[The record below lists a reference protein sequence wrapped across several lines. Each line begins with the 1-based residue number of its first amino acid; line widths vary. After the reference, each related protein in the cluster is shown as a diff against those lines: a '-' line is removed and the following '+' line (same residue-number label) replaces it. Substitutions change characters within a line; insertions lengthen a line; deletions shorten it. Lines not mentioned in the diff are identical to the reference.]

1 MSPLTLYILER
12 CFGIEIRKEG
22 HLRVRV
28 RDHRG
33 LEWGRDG
40 IVHFLLVRQ
49 HRQKAFERIGHNSSL
64 RPSAVVA
71 IIMPYRGGSWPS
83 RSLRREEEAEDVEIP
98 RASGASAPP
107 TDVSYTVWRILGAF
121 LFGLLFTV
129 LFFRSILPRL
139 PRILFRGKLR
149 IKRAGIRGIRGIE
162 YRSKGFHNDSAAFSR
177 RENQLEI
184 KVQRVYAS
192 FHLPYFLRKT
202 HDNPSVVPSKSGAI
216 VTVHVQGVGVR
227 VPRSSPQQ
235 SSDANAS
242 SEAKGADREQRSSE
256 PLTLEQLEELR
267 LQQLMS
273 SPPMSPSLGGER
285 TFSSS
290 FQSVNDRSSKQESA
304 VAPPTSIHA
313 HDSASFYLTCHR
325 AGLMSIHSCLGLAN
339 WFRCAVVPT
348 LQGVVL
354 RAFRA
359 ALFILTSS
367 LPVLTSLISIEMDCI
382 EIYVQEAEAV
392 ARIGR
397 AGLTFSMSPDF
408 LPSHA
413 TTSSTHHD
421 VDHVQQASSYFRT
434 LNWSSFFRT
443 MRMMPTRV
451 GSGARDVATYLVAG
465 MSPSTVAAHLRIES
479 VDFFEANF
487 MPQEKPA
494 HPSRPQ
500 DCPEKAE
507 AFSPPQE
514 RADSSLMSPSQ
525 SDAELDALAT
535 SNDDSLDWSTRP
547 TQPRRAR
554 SSSASR
560 LSRVPSRSLRGLADR
575 WADWALE
582 PLVESDFHA
591 DSGWIR
597 QHIDQ
602 GFSPQ
607 QLQTIPAA
615 ARIASVSGLTELTA
629 SLLVG
634 SSLALGGER
643 TLAARFVL
651 GNIALGLDAAH
662 RVMQV
667 IEERKARRSGLAPT
681 RSGLSNDQRS
691 VLSKH
696 LVQQRPSVASNA
708 LRMVSSLALSLPSLR
723 VTASSDALLASLS
736 DCKDGTGVAPP
747 PSRELGVS
755 IAGFNLELT
764 ESDPRDA
771 LHRRWLGTCGL
782 PTKSSTGKGA
792 RHKAK
797 SDATSSPLRKH
808 RKDLPHGAKSIEHR
822 RTFLTELNL
831 ASIDIRCV
839 SRGHGRGSRLL
850 SVGDISIVA
859 RSSWT
864 PFGLFAASPEVSRL
878 LLEGDPNEHAI
889 AIEAAVGGV
898 ETDVSVEDV
907 TAIIPIADEF
917 SRRRRLRRIQIG
929 IEEPARPRTD
939 LERLRRVPRI
949 AAGVHLS
956 RISLLLDASRK
967 LAEARAQESCS
978 RKLTL
983 TVPNVDFVFFGEYRD
998 EYVKRPAAEK
1008 RAAYKALRRDDL
1020 EWPISGLK
1028 DAKASQTFGARESD
1042 TSRNSGDPSPGTSN
1056 VLFNG
1061 SASTTSANPAE
1072 RYAETGL
1079 PMQEA
1084 LQRMQEMQRHPQVGG
1099 GRPSATERRPSIRDT
1114 MAKTGKVRIPG
1125 YSQRSSLAAETR
1137 FSLRYQF
1144 ETSVRI
1150 DAIESFLT
1158 LGAGSED
1165 ASRSFHRP
1173 QMSQGTPTAECSQH
1187 HLLALHSFE
1196 VLGSGRIPGNV
1207 EPRGSSLCNDIP
1219 KLSAPDTVAEFRA
1232 NIEDVDIEAWQLT
1245 ALDTYAD
1252 IAASILEVKKSRG
1265 EPPAE
1270 HPAQNEPTD
1279 PPTENGQA
1287 ASAQAS
1293 PEQTAKS
1300 LVERLPG
1307 GLALYMSIGRTI
1319 AHLGGPDRRL
1329 KDRVAR
1335 GVGFEADRIVVEYAG
1350 VTETKTNAAPQ
1361 MVNWGSRTALELSED
1376 LQLQALSLATRHG
1389 RVCLTRVVL
1398 HQAGIFPILDA
1409 ELATQQHT
1417 QGTAPESFAQAKAP
1431 QGEAWPKEEVNEKET
1446 SERPAT
1452 SLLADSVWSFEKDG
1466 GRLHKSRQHRARL
1479 QQQDRSNFVCFMPYA
1494 AFKAVVRPP
1503 QAKNKVGLAG
1513 TSEDEVFITAEDT
1526 NLVSFNIDI
1535 LHTYCFL
1542 LAFATFKHLAARA
1555 KAEESQGARDEAT
1568 KAMSPH
1574 KPPQTKRKHLKPS
1587 ISCRFDVKEVHTFVT
1602 LPRSTRIFMRIRRLE
1617 VRQDPRNG
1625 LSISTETVLGAVESP
1640 KHTKGNIWEEAVRLR
1655 DWRFLLPPKLPD
1667 EKREISVSGDAALI
1681 RIPYGYLVFPIID
1694 NTSVAIKAT
1703 KQLIYQFLNDKDDSV
1718 ITPEA
1723 EDPKLLPDINLK
1735 LRVLTLE
1742 AEDDPFETKLNLVWR
1757 AGLAENFAREERDAA
1772 FAAKAEAI
1780 AASKGANSSTSFRFG
1795 PDDGS
1800 IRSSSSSILS
1810 DFEDDSDSATA
1821 SHDDRSTRSPEE
1833 HVSYDQA
1840 KIALDAFNSSSWVRR
1855 YTNAQSEQTR
1865 RQEAVL
1871 KNIYGRFPVS
1881 RSLDDLPVKVLPI
1894 GRAAP
1899 LFRSTMYRVSLQV
1912 GQAHTPVDELRDFIH
1927 EKGAGVPKDIPYSL
1941 IVPLHI
1947 KWEMEEWRV
1956 TLRDY
1961 PMPLLHIPPTHR
1973 AEDDARKAWTFEGDL
1988 VLAEALGGPESIRH
2002 VPAVIVPAAT
2012 GRPEAVEY
2020 GIIVP
2025 KVAMSV
2031 KVYGTPTVRLRTPYP
2046 TRVVWGQSIQP
2057 TIQDVMRVIDG
2068 ITPPP
2073 HDPSPKL
2080 GFWDKLPLILHGH
2093 INLKFEDEGG
2103 FNIHMK
2109 GSRDPYSIEG
2119 LGAGWVKSWK
2129 GGVEIRVGYENPEK
2143 EFFQILSHE
2152 YILAVPDLC
2161 DYVDRAATGVLG
2173 GGDQQRP
2180 QSSRDGDGEG
2190 SYHDSYDRKSTDASF
2205 TSSMYR
2211 YMRDPTFRKIV
2222 IKLTNGV
2229 RWGAGLHGE
2238 RTCDDET
2245 CPRSPKCHGEAF
2257 YRECRQ
2263 FDRISH
2269 WNVIPKT
2276 HEHFESIPE
2285 SERRDSFRGWRSH
2298 HLHFALS
2305 VFSPK
2310 NGIPGYGCSQDVAKV
2325 EALNNFYFS
2334 PLAWQ
2339 HFWAWMRL
2347 FSSAMSLPIRVGKL
2361 FPDSPPPSPKF
2372 GRFLGTI
2379 KYRIDLAPLFIA
2391 HQYRQFNKDDWA
2403 RGLRTHVGVKARVD
2417 SFTLD
2422 MHQRQQETVKDR
2434 PELGAPRVIFHK
2446 PFYEAEVKCDAIDLK
2461 TLAARMRED
2470 AGMAEA
2476 VEDPEIGES
2485 MFDDLFAG
2493 DARIS
2498 DDELVW
2504 IDMNDFVELDSET
2517 IRDPSPK
2524 VRMFPALA
2532 CPQFNY
2538 YRKVDSQRERRAHEK
2553 DDAARGKD
2561 RSHSGTDMEELIGRL
2576 ERSKF
2581 GNEVTHTCMVGQNDK
2596 PYSIQRKLAQDRLH
2610 TIRREID
2617 RILNSSDNGSFVSEA
2632 TSERSD
2638 DHHDRLNDLHGRE
2651 RILSGFI
2658 THLGRLQESQD
2669 RVERAHADGHP
2680 APKWSTSIDRN
2691 FSANAAD
2698 LASMYHDFGTFDNRY
2713 VAHNPTLFFSNVTRT
2728 LLLKYYY
2735 SSRLR
2740 RGYAH
2745 HMTATA
2751 VRYIRDLLKKKDK
2764 GDRNSTQFRQRHS
2777 SHADRT
2783 PQSETPNAEGG
2794 DGLDILHEM
2803 LEDTISNMM
2812 GKNGYSKTG
2821 MGSRPDETGTSNDD
2835 GEFRPTDGISDDFNV
2850 AKSNVCL
2857 LLKPQVVLRSDI
2869 DDNSTVIVTAL
2880 RARLQNY
2887 TVQDESCA
2895 EDSVNAIVL
2904 RRNCFVLDSLQCYHP
2919 SSRAQSRVKKHGFV
2933 SLPLEALVDV
2943 HGHACDFERIVPHT
2957 NATLYYDKFN
2967 KLRLSDSSRSVATFR
2982 RDGKPVQ
2989 DHLHHHMD
2997 MILLICPRFS
3007 VSANS
3012 EHFAAFY
3019 NVVTDLILYRDPAHR
3034 DHAKR
3039 LEEMMF
3045 SYDFTDVSGLAD
3057 IVTALQL
3064 RIRDSRSLVEQYQ
3077 LVSHRLNDRGKAD
3090 FVALLGEMVDLVEE
3104 LNLIMDAITTSQDS
3118 KGGAD
3123 REKKSALRFMT
3134 QAQEV
3139 AWNMLGDEAGQLV
3152 AKLAL
3157 RGISFSWLN
3166 KADNS
3171 AANTLSVQDLQALNV
3186 DPNAL
3191 FTEIITKHTRAQN
3204 HPMAKEGRFL
3214 DAMWSVLPP
3223 VGGISI
3229 VDMFEFNL
3237 HPVKIQIELLVGRK
3251 IMDYIFGTKR
3261 QRDKQ
3266 EEEQKRLEQEDNALG
3281 TIKAKKKSAFAR
3293 LLGGRKS
3300 AAPNTDSTD
3309 TSRRPSPVAST
3320 QSLSNPELPSRSESA
3335 SDLLSAGRPS
3345 SDDSKDDD
3353 NESITGRAQTK
3364 TGSSSGARNSAKTRP
3379 GTPSSAKDKDCSD
3392 HSRPGDQFAIAQ
3404 RSAAEMR
3411 SRASAYRTFVY
3422 VKISETIFC
3431 LSYKGEK
3438 QKSITDLYDLV
3449 FRTPNF
3455 EYHNSTF
3462 GYVDLADNFKKD
3474 VFKAAWNQKS
3484 SLLRDIITH
3493 RPTRKRNAIESIRAI
3508 RQASRARDSLAPLDI
3523 SVEPPT
3529 PTSKTSFDGSSHLV
3543 ESPTDTFSFRDDRY
3557 GDQHNDEDADDV
3569 YDQDHD
3575 DHGDEESDDDDDR
3588 IRDLSA
3594 HDLDGDGRVEAEQHQ
3609 GHSRSRNGTGQTLAR
3624 QIRDAWG
3631 RDNATVDDEDASV
3644 GSDALRNST
3653 SDVEDILSSQ
3663 RTPQRE
3669 AFADHD
3675 LARGFPTLGR
3685 SRNSDES
3692 PSTERGDATT
3702 LHSTTSAS
3710 SSPFLH
3716 LPARRGSNSSPAR
3729 SVSSFKLNR
3738 LIPKSFRQRAS
3749 SGALGGVAGASG
3761 GRRRN
3766 SHSTGDHRQAS
3777 SPLHDRRPWHDDGGD
3792 QVDDGEGGG
3801 GMLLSPA
3808 RSLRRLSSGA
3818 RRSFGRNSTA
3828 SAETFEGSA
3837 NSHG

>member
-1 MSPLTLYILER
+1 MSSILQAP
-12 CFGIEIRKEG
+12 GT
-22 HLRVRV
+22 
-28 RDHRG
+28 
-33 LEWGRDG
+33 
-40 IVHFLLVRQ
+40 
-49 HRQKAFERIGHNSSL
+49 
-64 RPSAVVA
+64 
-71 IIMPYRGGSWPS
+71 
-83 RSLRREEEAEDVEIP
+83 
-98 RASGASAPP
+98 SGPP
-107 TDVSYTVWRILGAF
+107 PDVSYTVWRILGAF
-121 LFGLLFTV
+121 LVGLLFTA

-192 FHLPYFLRKT
+192 FHLPYVLRKSQE
-202 HDNPSVVPSKSGAI
+202 NPSVVPPKSGAI

-227 VPRSSPQQ
+227 LPRSCQHAQQ
-235 SSDANAS
+235 SSEANAS
-242 SEAKGADREQRSSE
+242 SEAKGADQEHSSTEQM
-256 PLTLEQLEELR
+256 TLEQLEELR

-290 FQSVNDRSSKQESA
+290 FQSVNDRSLKQGDA
-304 VAPPTSIHA
+304 VPPPAPIHTQG
-313 HDSASFYLTCHR
+313 SASFYLTCHR
-325 AGLMSIHSCLGLAN
+325 AGLMSIHSVLGLAN
-339 WFRCAVVPT
+339 WFRCAVMPT
-348 LQGVVL
+348 IQGVVL

-367 LPVLTSLISIEMDCI
+367 LPVLTSLISIEMDRI

-397 AGLTFSMSPDF
+397 AGLTFSMSPDS

-413 TTSSTHHD
+413 STSSTHDD
-421 VDHVQQASSYFRT
+421 VHHVQQASSYFRT
-434 LNWSSFFRT
+434 PNGSGFFQT

-465 MSPSTVAAHLRIES
+465 MSPSTVSAHLRIES
-479 VDFFEANF
+479 VDLFEANF
-487 MPQEKPA
+487 IPEEKPDRT
-494 HPSRPQ
+494 SRTQ
-500 DCPEKAE
+500 DHREKAE
-507 AFSPPQE
+507 TPFPAQE

-525 SDAELDALAT
+525 SDAELDAAAA

-560 LSRVPSRSLRGLADR
+560 LSRMPSTSLRGFADR

-591 DSGWIR
+591 DSGWTR

-634 SSLALGGER
+634 SSLALGGDR

-651 GNIALGLDAAH
+651 GNIGLGLDAAH
-662 RVMQV
+662 RVMRV
-667 IEERKARRSGLAPT
+667 IEERKTRRSGWAPT
-681 RSGLSNDQRS
+681 RSGVSNDQRS
-691 VLSKH
+691 ILSKH
-696 LVQQRPSVASNA
+696 LVQQRPSAAANA
-708 LRMVSSLALSLPSLR
+708 LRMVSSLALSLPSFR

-736 DCKDGTGVAPP
+736 DCKDESCVATP

-755 IAGFNLELT
+755 IAGFNLELR
-764 ESDPRDA
+764 ESDSRDA

-782 PTKSSTGKGA
+782 PTKPSTSKGTK
-792 RHKAK
+792 HKTK
-797 SDATSSPLRKH
+797 SDTALPPLRKH
-808 RKDLPHGAKSIEHR
+808 RKNLPHGAKSIEHR
-822 RTFLTELNL
+822 RTFLTEMNL

-850 SVGDISIVA
+850 SIGDISIVA

-864 PFGLFAASPEVSRL
+864 PFGLFPASPEVSRL
-878 LLEGDPNEHAI
+878 LFEGDPNEHAM

-898 ETDVSVEDV
+898 ETDVSMEDV

-929 IEEPARPRTD
+929 IEEPPRPKSD

-949 AAGVHLS
+949 AAGIHVS
-956 RISLLLDASRK
+956 RVSLLLDASQK
-967 LAEARAQESCS
+967 LSEGRAQEPCS

-1008 RAAYKALRRDDL
+1008 RAAYKALSRDGL
-1020 EWPISGLK
+1020 EWPISGTK
-1028 DAKASQTFGARESD
+1028 DAKAGQTLGDRQSVASRSPSD
-1042 TSRNSGDPSPGTSN
+1042 SPPGQTN
-1056 VLFNG
+1056 VSSHG
-1061 SASTTSANPAE
+1061 SASQTSTDSSQ

-1079 PMQEA
+1079 TMQET
-1084 LQRMQEMQRHPQVGG
+1084 LQRMQEMQRHPQAGG
-1099 GRPSATERRPSIRDT
+1099 GRPSATGRRSSIRDT
-1114 MAKTGKVRIPG
+1114 MAKTGKVRTPG

-1158 LGAGSED
+1158 LGADSQGE
-1165 ASRSFHRP
+1165 SRSFHRP
-1173 QMSQGTPTAECSQH
+1173 QTSQGAASVGWSQH

-1207 EPRGSSLCNDIP
+1207 EPRGLSLCNDVP
-1219 KLSAPDTVAEFRA
+1219 TLSAPDTVAEFRA
-1232 NIEDVDIEAWQLT
+1232 NIEDIDIEAWQMA

-1252 IAASILEVKKSRG
+1252 IAAAILEAKRVRG
-1265 EPPAE
+1265 GPPAKGPAQSEPKDPPAE
-1270 HPAQNEPTD
+1270 D
-1279 PPTENGQA
+1279 GQA
-1287 ASAQAS
+1287 QDV
-1293 PEQTAKS
+1293 EQTAKS

-1307 GLALYMSIGRTI
+1307 GLALYISIGRTV
-1319 AHLGGPDRRL
+1319 AHLGGPDRRI
-1329 KDRVAR
+1329 KDQVAR
-1335 GVGFEADRIVVEYAG
+1335 GVGFEADRIVLEYAG

-1361 MVNWGSRTALELSED
+1361 RINWGSRTALELSED

-1417 QGTAPESFAQAKAP
+1417 QGTAPESFARAKAP
-1431 QGEAWPKEEVNEKET
+1431 QGEAWPKEEGSAKET

-1452 SLLADSVWSFEKDG
+1452 SLLADSVWSFERDDG
-1466 GRLHKSRQHRARL
+1466 HLHKSRQQRARL

-1503 QAKNKVGLAG
+1503 QAKNKLGLAG
-1513 TSEDEVFITAEDT
+1513 TSEDEVFITSEDT

-1555 KAEESQGARDEAT
+1555 RADKSHGASDEAT
-1568 KAMSPH
+1568 KAESLQT
-1574 KPPQTKRKHLKPS
+1574 PPQTKRKHLKPS
-1587 ISCRFDVKEVHTFVT
+1587 ISCRFDVTEVHTFVT

-1667 EKREISVSGDAALI
+1667 QKREISVSGDAALI

-1703 KQLIYQFLNDKDDSV
+1703 KQLVYQFLNDKDDSV

-1723 EDPKLLPDINLK
+1723 EDPKLLPNINLK

-1757 AGLAENFAREERDAA
+1757 AGLAENLAREERDAA

-1780 AASKGANSSTSFRFG
+1780 AASKRANSSASFRFG

-1800 IRSSSSSILS
+1800 MRSSSSSILS
-1810 DFEDDSDSATA
+1810 GLEDDIDSATA
-1821 SHDDRSTRSPEE
+1821 SHDARSTRSQEE

-1855 YTNAQSEQTR
+1855 YTDAQSEQTR

-1881 RSLDDLPVKVLPI
+1881 RTLDDLPVKVLPI

-1912 GQAHTPVDELRDFIH
+1912 GQAHMPVSQLRDFIH

-1947 KWEMEEWRV
+1947 EWEMEEWRV

-1973 AEDDARKAWTFEGDL
+1973 AEDDARKAWSFEGDL

-2057 TIQDVMRVIDG
+2057 TIQDVVRVIDG

-2119 LGAGWVKSWK
+2119 IGAGWVKSWK

-2180 QSSRDGDGEG
+2180 QHSRDGDGEG
-2190 SYHDSYDRKSTDASF
+2190 SYHDSYDRKSMDASF

-2245 CPRSPKCHGEAF
+2245 CPRRPKCHGEAF
-2257 YRECRQ
+2257 YRECRE

-2269 WNVIPKT
+2269 WN
-2276 HEHFESIPE
+2276 
-2285 SERRDSFRGWRSH
+2285 
-2298 HLHFALS
+2298 
-2305 VFSPK
+2305 
-2310 NGIPGYGCSQDVAKV
+2310 NGIPGYGCSQDVAKA

-2347 FSSAMSLPIRVGKL
+2347 FNGAMSLPIRVGKL

-2391 HQYRQFNKDDWA
+2391 HQYRQFNKEDWA

-2476 VEDPEIGES
+2476 AEDPEIGES

-2493 DARIS
+2493 DAQIS

-2553 DDAARGKD
+2553 DHAARGSD
-2561 RSHSGTDMEELIGRL
+2561 RSDSETDTEELIGRL

-2581 GNEVTHTCMVGQNDK
+2581 GNEDTHTCMVGQNDK
-2596 PYSIQRKLAQDRLH
+2596 PYSIQRKLAQERLH

-2617 RILNSSDNGSFVSEA
+2617 RILNSSDNRSFVSEA
-2632 TSERSD
+2632 ASEPSD

-2669 RVERAHADGHP
+2669 RVERAYADGHP

-2764 GDRNSTQFRQRHS
+2764 GDRDPTQFRQRHS
-2777 SHADRT
+2777 SHAYRI

-2821 MGSRPDETGTSNDD
+2821 MGSRPDETGTSSDD

-3007 VSANS
+3007 VSANG

-3064 RIRDSRSLVEQYQ
+3064 RIRDMRSLVEQYQ
-3077 LVSHRLNDRGKAD
+3077 LVSHRLNDRGKAE

-3261 QRDKQ
+3261 QRDRQ

-3281 TIKAKKKSAFAR
+3281 NIKAKKKSALAR

-3300 AAPNTDSTD
+3300 AASNIESRD
-3309 TSRRPSPVAST
+3309 TSRRPSPNAST
-3320 QSLSNPELPSRSESA
+3320 QDLSNSEVPSRNEST
-3335 SDLLSAGRPS
+3335 SDLQSAGRPS

-3353 NESITGRAQTK
+3353 SESVTGRAQTK
-3364 TGSSSGARNSAKTRP
+3364 TGSSAAAKSPAKTRP
-3379 GTPSSAKDKDCSD
+3379 GTPSSARDRDKDSSD

-3455 EYHNSTF
+3455 EYYNSTF

-3543 ESPTDTFSFRDDRY
+3543 ESPTDTFSFGGDRY
-3557 GDQHNDEDADDV
+3557 GDQHDDDDDADDV

-3575 DHGDEESDDDDDR
+3575 DHDDEEDDNDDEDR
-3588 IRDLSA
+3588 IRDLSGL
-3594 HDLDGDGRVEAEQHQ
+3594 DLDGDGRVEAEQQH
-3609 GHSRSRNGTGQTLAR
+3609 GHSRSRNGTSQTLAR

-3631 RDNATVDDEDASV
+3631 RDNATLDDEDASV
-3644 GSDALRNST
+3644 GSDASRKST
-3653 SDVEDILSSQ
+3653 SDVEDILGSE
-3663 RTPQRE
+3663 RTPRSEAPADRE
-3669 AFADHD
+3669 R
-3675 LARGFPTLGR
+3675 ARGFPTIGR
-3685 SRNSDES
+3685 SQNSDDS

-3716 LPARRGSNSSPAR
+3716 LPARRGSASSPAR

-3792 QVDDGEGGG
+3792 DEDDGGEGGGERGG

-3837 NSHG
+3837 NSHS